1 MKTVKVYLQD
11 GYHYT
16 TQMNSKCTDEEIQQ
30 YFYHGAIVN
39 IGNITDELK
48 KVDRIEITE

>member
-16 TQMNSKCTDEEIQQ
+16 TKVANKCTDEEIQSRLG
-30 YFYHGAIVN
+30 YGAM
-39 IGNITDELK
+39 IGTEWK
-48 KVDRIEITE
+48 QVERIEIY

>member
-16 TQMNSKCTDEEIQQ
+16 TQVNSKFTNEEIKE
-30 YFYHGAIVN
+30 YFHHGAIVN
-39 IGNITDELK
+39 IGSVTDDLK